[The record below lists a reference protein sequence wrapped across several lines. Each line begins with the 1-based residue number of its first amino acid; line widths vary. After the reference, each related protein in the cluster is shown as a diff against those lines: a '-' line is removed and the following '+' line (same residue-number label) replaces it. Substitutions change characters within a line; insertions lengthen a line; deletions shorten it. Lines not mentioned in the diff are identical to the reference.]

1 MIVHGHAEP
10 QKPARVVVI
19 GPRGFIGAALVRRLE
34 EQSIPHLPIGQ
45 READLTQNSSVA
57 MLAAEIKPAD
67 SVVMLSAVTPD
78 KGKDATTLAKN
89 MAMMQHLCA
98 ALEKTSCAHLVY
110 FSSDAVYSFAAGLVC
125 EETAPSPQDLYG
137 VMHLARETMAR
148 SLAKIPV
155 LVLRP
160 TGVYG
165 ADDTHNSYG
174 PNRFRRS
181 AEKDGRIQLFGGGE
195 ETRDHIHVDDVA
207 AITVRCLMQRST
219 GTLNIATGRSL
230 SFREV
235 ARIVADRFTS
245 PPEIVSTPRLN
256 PVTHR
261 HYDIT
266 SLTKAFPGHRMTAI
280 EEGLARCRER
290 PAGESAHG

>member
-34 EQSIPHLPIGQ
+34 EQGISHLPFGQ

-57 MLAAEIKPAD
+57 VLAAAIKPAD

-78 KGKDATTLAKN
+78 KGKDAATLAKN

-98 ALEKTSCAHLVY
+98 ALEKTGCAQLVY
-110 FSSDAVYSFAAGLVC
+110 FSSDAVYGFAAGLVS
-125 EETAPSPQDLYG
+125 EETAPSPPDLYG

-207 AITVRCLMQRST
+207 AITVRCLMLGST
-219 GTLNIATGRSL
+219 GTLNLATGRSL
-230 SFREV
+230 PFRDV
-235 ARIVADRFTS
+235 ARIVAGKS
-245 PPEIVSTPRLN
+245 EKPVEILTAARAN
-256 PVTHR
+256 PITHR
-261 HYDIT
+261 HYDTT
-266 SLTKAFPGHRMTAI
+266 SLIKAFPGIR
-280 EEGLARCRER
+280 LAALEQMQWQK
-290 PAGESAHG
+290 